1 MVSTAGQVF
10 TPHRKELPMNTSESS
25 PTTLPLGRIFATPG
39 ALSAME
45 DSGQPPTDFLSRHAR
60 GDWGCVS
67 RDDARLNDR
76 ALESGARILSAYE
89 THLGVRLWVITE
101 AEDDQHERGHTT
113 ILLPQEY

>member
-1 MVSTAGQVF
+1 
-10 TPHRKELPMNTSESS
+10 MNPSESS
-25 PTTLPLGRIFATPG
+25 PITLPLGRIFATPG

-45 DSGQPPTDFLSRHAR
+45 DSGQPPTDFLSRHTR

-67 RDDARLNDR
+67 REDARLNEL

-101 AEDDQHERGHTT
+101 AENERRERAHTT